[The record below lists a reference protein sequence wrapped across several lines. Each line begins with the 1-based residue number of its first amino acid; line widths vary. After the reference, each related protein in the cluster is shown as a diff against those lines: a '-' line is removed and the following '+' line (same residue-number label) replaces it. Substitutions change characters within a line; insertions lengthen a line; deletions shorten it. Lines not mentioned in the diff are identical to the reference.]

1 MYRIAICDNDAA
13 QLCNIANCVQ
23 KYLMDRRDMNGV
35 VETFISS
42 EELAERI
49 MEQGVIPYNV
59 FLLDILMPDVNG
71 ISLGRCIRE
80 KSNDVPI
87 IFITSTKDFAFEA
100 YGVNAIQYL
109 TKPLDEN
116 KLSEVMDRVYEEY
129 CNRPKH
135 IVMLKSID
143 GVIQTAVEDIM
154 YIENKGRIATYSVTT
169 GGGSRIICPHAS
181 ETFEQSV
188 GEIMDNKDF
197 IQPHKSYFANLKYV
211 KVFRNDSLTMDDDT
225 AIPINQ
231 KRLAAVRKSYLLYM
245 SRLMG
250 E

>member
-1 MYRIAICDNDAA
+1 
-13 QLCNIANCVQ
+13 
-23 KYLMDRRDMNGV
+23 MDRRDMNGV

-109 TKPLDEN
+109 ATL
-116 KLSEVMDRVYEEY
+116 L
-129 CNRPKH
+129 
-135 IVMLKSID
+135 
-143 GVIQTAVEDIM
+143 T
-154 YIENKGRIATYSVTT
+154 RI
-169 GGGSRIICPHAS
+169 
-181 ETFEQSV
+181 
-188 GEIMDNKDF
+188 
-197 IQPHKSYFANLKYV
+197 SY
-211 KVFRNDSLTMDDDT
+211 
-225 AIPINQ
+225 Q
-231 KRLAAVRKSYLLYM
+231 K
-245 SRLMG
+245 
-250 E
+250 